1 MTHNR
6 YGQPHETT
14 LADLIVSTSLAAEP
28 ANGVRGAL
36 VGAVLDVSVDL
47 GAALARA
54 VVSDVDLV
62 DTMHAAGFETVDQIR
77 YYRLQPD

>member
-1 MTHNR
+1 
-6 YGQPHETT
+6 PHEAT

-28 ANGVRGAL
+28 ATGVRGAL
-36 VGAVLDVSVDL
+36 VGAVLDVSADL

-54 VVSDVDLV
+54 VVSDADLV
-62 DTMHAAGFETVDQIR
+62 DTLHAAGFETVDQIR